1 MQAGR
6 SGSRRLQTTVLL
18 PVSVPANPRR
28 AVRAPDFCIPA
39 SLAGVITP
47 PNSENRKAY
56 PAGQYTGSQNPGAA
70 LTEIGSALLPA
81 LPQPSP
87 S

>member
-18 PVSVPANPRR
+18 PVFAGPLIPG
-28 AVRAPDFCIPA
+28 APFAHLNFCITA

-47 PNSENRKAY
+47 PNSENRKAH
-56 PAGQYTGSQNPGAA
+56 PAGQYAGSHYPISRPHSRRRSFRG
-70 LTEIGSALLPA
+70 ER
-81 LPQPSP
+81 
-87 S
+87 